1 METEKDYKKIAR
13 QVLKTAGQSA
23 PPTNLERVLTALRLF
38 HERPWHLATDV
49 WEGLSRPSR
58 GRTRFKSQ
66 ERAATARQR
75 WRVAHEIA
83 HHVLHGAVPHLRAGS
98 WDSHELE
105 YEADLLAA
113 ELLIPD
119 PWIKRALKSH
129 TDEHR
134 QVDVEGLA
142 AEFAVGR
149 QEMEK
154 RLKQLGL
161 LEGEVFLRM

>member
-13 QVLKTAGQSA
+13 QVLKTAGQTD
-23 PPTNLERVLTALRLF
+23 PPTDLERVLTALRIF
-38 HERPWHLATDV
+38 HERPWHLSTDV
-49 WEGLSRPSR
+49 WENLNRPSR

-83 HHVLHGAVPHLRAGS
+83 HHVLHGAEPHLRGGS
-98 WDSHELE
+98 WESHELE

-119 PWIKRALKSH
+119 PWIKRTLKQH
-129 TDEHR
+129 TDEHHHI
-134 QVDVEGLA
+134 DIEGLA
-142 AEFAVGR
+142 GTFGVGR